1 MHPVIEPAGRL
12 LKALCGLPLAAWLA
26 GCATPAP
33 PPPPPRPAAPQVQP
47 APDLGRFRRF
57 ELVTSAT
64 SERQEGTLR
73 WQPGAALFEVA
84 TAAQPTA
91 GRLFV
96 QPEACRDDPS
106 ADCQRRFILTG
117 RIALGAESVNCY
129 LSVRNDTALG
139 YTGQSLS
146 GICQDRHSRVFS
158 LTLYGH

>member
-1 MHPVIEPAGRL
+1 MRHPFHSITAG
-12 LKALCGLPLAAWLA
+12 LAAAAALA

-33 PPPPPRPAAPQVQP
+33 PPPRPVAPQLQP
-47 APDLGRFRRF
+47 APDLSRFHRF

-64 SERQEGTLR
+64 SERHGGALR
-73 WQPGAALFEVA
+73 WQPGAAMFEVD
-84 TAAQPTA
+84 TAAHATA

-117 RIALGAESVNCY
+117 RIALGEVSVNCY

-146 GICQDRHSRVFS
+146 GICQDRHARVFS